1 MSRIKALFDAALEL
15 GEGEKIVINCTS
27 YKQMESLRAS
37 LYRERQK
44 WQQQTKDGSDVGV
57 TRRTDQGKYLLIIE
71 RVEPMPD
78 PVIITKDGKI
88 KGIIDMTEAE
98 ALVISSLEEASI
110 SFSSERSRMI
120 KLMKEDG
127 MTDDE
132 IKAHF
137 AKEDSHESRDVRT

>member
-1 MSRIKALFDAALEL
+1 MSRIKVLFDAALEL

-44 WQQQTKDGSDVGV
+44 WQQQTKDGSDIGV

-71 RVEPMPD
+71 KVDPMPD
-78 PVIITKDGKI
+78 PIIITKDGKV
-88 KGIIDMTEAE
+88 KGIVDTHAPDP
-98 ALVISSLEEASI
+98 ISIVSDEASI

-127 MTDDE
+127 MTDTE
-132 IKAHF
+132 IAAHF
-137 AKEDSHESRDVRT
+137 AKEDSHESGDVRA